1 MIEHRPF
8 GRTGHRSTV
17 TLFGAAALARA
28 TQDEA
33 DRALEVLLRHGVNHI
48 DTAARYGDSE
58 LRIGP
63 WMARHRKD
71 FFLATKTGSRGARE
85 AREDLH
91 RSLERLRVDSVDL
104 IQMHSLGHPDD
115 WDQAMGPDGA
125 LEALVEAKQQ
135 GLARA
140 IGVTGH
146 GWTIA
151 AMHRRSLARFDF
163 DSILLPYNFFMAQ
176 NERYRQAFEEVT
188 AICRE
193 RNVAVQTIK
202 GIARGPW
209 AAADRSHATWYQPL
223 ERQEDIDRA
232 VHWVLGRPGVFL
244 NTAGD
249 LSLLPK
255 VLDAASRF
263 DAPSLRRGDDR
274 DARRH
279 PDVVALRAAH
289 LTPKG
294 DPGPMRKAAIL
305 LAALALLAPV
315 TATAQT
321 TKLRVAICARTIS
334 MGVGSPFAVAM
345 KMGWFKQEGLD
356 IEVVPLPGST
366 DCVKAVATGEVPVS
380 LPSVEPLAN
389 GRPQG
394 VKAKIYY
401 TAYQTN
407 GYGIAVPADSPI
419 QSPGELRGKSIGVTS
434 LASAGVVVARAQ
446 VAAAGLDPARDVQIV
461 VAGEGAQTAAM
472 VRNRQ
477 VDALSQFDT
486 QYALV
491 ENAGVRVRYLD
502 RRDIERFPGNGFLAS
517 EESLRTRQKE
527 LVGLARAYAKGTI
540 FTIANPE
547 AAVRIVY
554 ELFPQTKPTGKDEA
568 TAVREDLK
576 VLEARMPHYRL
587 EPAGVKRWGEN
598 SEVNY
603 RDYVDFLVKWGVIT
617 QKVPTSDLIT
627 NDMIEEVNRM
637 DVGKI
642 AAEAKAYR
650 YAR

>member
-1 MIEHRPF
+1 
-8 GRTGHRSTV
+8 
-17 TLFGAAALARA
+17 
-28 TQDEA
+28 
-33 DRALEVLLRHGVNHI
+33 
-48 DTAARYGDSE
+48 
-58 LRIGP
+58 
-63 WMARHRKD
+63 
-71 FFLATKTGSRGARE
+71 
-85 AREDLH
+85 
-91 RSLERLRVDSVDL
+91 
-104 IQMHSLGHPDD
+104 
-115 WDQAMGPDGA
+115 
-125 LEALVEAKQQ
+125 
-135 GLARA
+135 
-140 IGVTGH
+140 
-146 GWTIA
+146 
-151 AMHRRSLARFDF
+151 
-163 DSILLPYNFFMAQ
+163 
-176 NERYRQAFEEVT
+176 
-188 AICRE
+188 
-193 RNVAVQTIK
+193 
-202 GIARGPW
+202 
-209 AAADRSHATWYQPL
+209 
-223 ERQEDIDRA
+223 
-232 VHWVLGRPGVFL
+232 
-244 NTAGD
+244 
-249 LSLLPK
+249 
-255 VLDAASRF
+255 
-263 DAPSLRRGDDR
+263 
-274 DARRH
+274 
-279 PDVVALRAAH
+279 
-289 LTPKG
+289 
-294 DPGPMRKAAIL
+294 MRKAAIV
-305 LAALALLAPV
+305 LAVLVLLAPAA
-315 TATAQT
+315 ATAQA

-356 IEVVPLPGST
+356 VDIVPLPGST

-407 GYGIAVPADSPI
+407 GYGLAVPADSPI
-419 QSPGELRGKSIGVTS
+419 RSPAELRGKSIGVTS

-517 EESLRTRQKE
+517 EDTLRTRQKE

-554 ELFPQTKPTGKDEA
+554 EVFPQTRPTGKDEA

-627 NDMIEEVNRM
+627 NDLIEDVNRM
-637 DVGKI
+637 DAGKI

>member
-1 MIEHRPF
+1 
-8 GRTGHRSTV
+8 
-17 TLFGAAALARA
+17 
-28 TQDEA
+28 
-33 DRALEVLLRHGVNHI
+33 
-48 DTAARYGDSE
+48 
-58 LRIGP
+58 
-63 WMARHRKD
+63 
-71 FFLATKTGSRGARE
+71 
-85 AREDLH
+85 
-91 RSLERLRVDSVDL
+91 
-104 IQMHSLGHPDD
+104 
-115 WDQAMGPDGA
+115 
-125 LEALVEAKQQ
+125 
-135 GLARA
+135 
-140 IGVTGH
+140 
-146 GWTIA
+146 
-151 AMHRRSLARFDF
+151 
-163 DSILLPYNFFMAQ
+163 
-176 NERYRQAFEEVT
+176 
-188 AICRE
+188 
-193 RNVAVQTIK
+193 
-202 GIARGPW
+202 
-209 AAADRSHATWYQPL
+209 
-223 ERQEDIDRA
+223 
-232 VHWVLGRPGVFL
+232 
-244 NTAGD
+244 
-249 LSLLPK
+249 
-255 VLDAASRF
+255 
-263 DAPSLRRGDDR
+263 
-274 DARRH
+274 
-279 PDVVALRAAH
+279 
-289 LTPKG
+289 
-294 DPGPMRKAAIL
+294 MRKAVIL
-305 LAALALLAPV
+305 LAVLVLLAPV
-315 TATAQT
+315 AATAQT

-345 KMGWFKQEGLD
+345 KMGWFRQEGLD
-356 IEVVPLPGST
+356 IEIVPLPGST
-366 DCVKAVATGEVPVS
+366 DCVKAVATGEVPVA

-394 VKAKIYY
+394 VKAKIFY

-419 QSPGELRGKSIGVTS
+419 QSPSELRGKSIGVIS

-502 RRDIERFPGNGFLAS
+502 RRDIERFPGNGFLAT
-517 EESLRTRQKE
+517 EESLRTRQKD

-554 ELFPQTKPTGKDEA
+554 EVFPQTKPTGKDEA

-627 NDMIEEVNRM
+627 NDLIEEINRM
-637 DVGKI
+637 DAGKI
-642 AAEAKAYR
+642 AAEAKGYR

>member
-1 MIEHRPF
+1 
-8 GRTGHRSTV
+8 
-17 TLFGAAALARA
+17 
-28 TQDEA
+28 
-33 DRALEVLLRHGVNHI
+33 
-48 DTAARYGDSE
+48 
-58 LRIGP
+58 
-63 WMARHRKD
+63 
-71 FFLATKTGSRGARE
+71 
-85 AREDLH
+85 
-91 RSLERLRVDSVDL
+91 
-104 IQMHSLGHPDD
+104 
-115 WDQAMGPDGA
+115 
-125 LEALVEAKQQ
+125 
-135 GLARA
+135 
-140 IGVTGH
+140 
-146 GWTIA
+146 
-151 AMHRRSLARFDF
+151 
-163 DSILLPYNFFMAQ
+163 
-176 NERYRQAFEEVT
+176 
-188 AICRE
+188 
-193 RNVAVQTIK
+193 
-202 GIARGPW
+202 
-209 AAADRSHATWYQPL
+209 
-223 ERQEDIDRA
+223 
-232 VHWVLGRPGVFL
+232 
-244 NTAGD
+244 
-249 LSLLPK
+249 
-255 VLDAASRF
+255 
-263 DAPSLRRGDDR
+263 
-274 DARRH
+274 
-279 PDVVALRAAH
+279 
-289 LTPKG
+289 
-294 DPGPMRKAAIL
+294 MRKAAIV
-305 LAALALLAPV
+305 LAALILLAPAA
-315 TATAQT
+315 ATAQT

-407 GYGIAVPADSPI
+407 GYGLAVPADSPI

-517 EESLRTRQKE
+517 EDTLRTRQKE

-554 ELFPQTKPTGKDEA
+554 EVFPQTRPTGKDEA

-598 SEVNY
+598 SEANY

-627 NDMIEEVNRM
+627 NDLIENVNRM
-637 DVGKI
+637 DTGKI
-642 AAEAKAYR
+642 AAEARAYR

>member
-1 MIEHRPF
+1 
-8 GRTGHRSTV
+8 
-17 TLFGAAALARA
+17 
-28 TQDEA
+28 
-33 DRALEVLLRHGVNHI
+33 
-48 DTAARYGDSE
+48 
-58 LRIGP
+58 
-63 WMARHRKD
+63 
-71 FFLATKTGSRGARE
+71 
-85 AREDLH
+85 
-91 RSLERLRVDSVDL
+91 
-104 IQMHSLGHPDD
+104 
-115 WDQAMGPDGA
+115 
-125 LEALVEAKQQ
+125 
-135 GLARA
+135 
-140 IGVTGH
+140 
-146 GWTIA
+146 
-151 AMHRRSLARFDF
+151 
-163 DSILLPYNFFMAQ
+163 
-176 NERYRQAFEEVT
+176 
-188 AICRE
+188 
-193 RNVAVQTIK
+193 
-202 GIARGPW
+202 
-209 AAADRSHATWYQPL
+209 
-223 ERQEDIDRA
+223 
-232 VHWVLGRPGVFL
+232 
-244 NTAGD
+244 
-249 LSLLPK
+249 
-255 VLDAASRF
+255 
-263 DAPSLRRGDDR
+263 
-274 DARRH
+274 
-279 PDVVALRAAH
+279 
-289 LTPKG
+289 
-294 DPGPMRKAAIL
+294 MRKAAIL
-305 LAALALLAPV
+305 VAVLVLLAPV
-315 TATAQT
+315 AATAQT

-356 IEVVPLPGST
+356 IEIVPLPGST
-366 DCVKAVATGEVPVS
+366 DCVKAVATGEVPIS

-394 VKAKIYY
+394 VRAKIYY

-419 QSPGELRGKSIGVTS
+419 QSPGELRGKTIGVTS

-554 ELFPQTKPTGKDEA
+554 EVFPQTRPTGKDEA

-637 DVGKI
+637 DAGKI

>member
-1 MIEHRPF
+1 
-8 GRTGHRSTV
+8 
-17 TLFGAAALARA
+17 
-28 TQDEA
+28 
-33 DRALEVLLRHGVNHI
+33 
-48 DTAARYGDSE
+48 
-58 LRIGP
+58 
-63 WMARHRKD
+63 
-71 FFLATKTGSRGARE
+71 
-85 AREDLH
+85 
-91 RSLERLRVDSVDL
+91 
-104 IQMHSLGHPDD
+104 
-115 WDQAMGPDGA
+115 
-125 LEALVEAKQQ
+125 
-135 GLARA
+135 
-140 IGVTGH
+140 
-146 GWTIA
+146 
-151 AMHRRSLARFDF
+151 
-163 DSILLPYNFFMAQ
+163 
-176 NERYRQAFEEVT
+176 
-188 AICRE
+188 
-193 RNVAVQTIK
+193 
-202 GIARGPW
+202 
-209 AAADRSHATWYQPL
+209 
-223 ERQEDIDRA
+223 
-232 VHWVLGRPGVFL
+232 
-244 NTAGD
+244 
-249 LSLLPK
+249 
-255 VLDAASRF
+255 
-263 DAPSLRRGDDR
+263 
-274 DARRH
+274 
-279 PDVVALRAAH
+279 
-289 LTPKG
+289 
-294 DPGPMRKAAIL
+294 MRKAAIL
-305 LAALALLAPV
+305 LAALVLLAPV
-315 TATAQT
+315 AATAQT

-356 IEVVPLPGST
+356 IEIVPLPGST

-394 VKAKIYY
+394 VKARIYY

-472 VRNRQ
+472 IRNRQ

-517 EESLRTRQKE
+517 EESLRTRQKD

-554 ELFPQTKPTGKDEA
+554 EVFPQTKPTGKDEA

>member
-1 MIEHRPF
+1 
-8 GRTGHRSTV
+8 
-17 TLFGAAALARA
+17 
-28 TQDEA
+28 
-33 DRALEVLLRHGVNHI
+33 
-48 DTAARYGDSE
+48 
-58 LRIGP
+58 
-63 WMARHRKD
+63 
-71 FFLATKTGSRGARE
+71 
-85 AREDLH
+85 
-91 RSLERLRVDSVDL
+91 
-104 IQMHSLGHPDD
+104 
-115 WDQAMGPDGA
+115 
-125 LEALVEAKQQ
+125 
-135 GLARA
+135 
-140 IGVTGH
+140 
-146 GWTIA
+146 
-151 AMHRRSLARFDF
+151 
-163 DSILLPYNFFMAQ
+163 
-176 NERYRQAFEEVT
+176 
-188 AICRE
+188 
-193 RNVAVQTIK
+193 
-202 GIARGPW
+202 
-209 AAADRSHATWYQPL
+209 
-223 ERQEDIDRA
+223 
-232 VHWVLGRPGVFL
+232 
-244 NTAGD
+244 
-249 LSLLPK
+249 
-255 VLDAASRF
+255 
-263 DAPSLRRGDDR
+263 
-274 DARRH
+274 
-279 PDVVALRAAH
+279 
-289 LTPKG
+289 
-294 DPGPMRKAAIL
+294 MRKAVIL
-305 LAALALLAPV
+305 LAVLVLLAPV
-315 TATAQT
+315 AATAQT

-345 KMGWFKQEGLD
+345 KMGWFRQEGLD
-356 IEVVPLPGST
+356 IEIVPLPGST
-366 DCVKAVATGEVPVS
+366 DCVKAVATGEVPVA

-394 VKAKIYY
+394 VKAKIFY

-419 QSPGELRGKSIGVTS
+419 QSPSELRGKSIGVIS

-554 ELFPQTKPTGKDEA
+554 EVFPQTKPTGKDEA

-627 NDMIEEVNRM
+627 NDLIEEINRM
-637 DVGKI
+637 DAGKI

>member
-1 MIEHRPF
+1 
-8 GRTGHRSTV
+8 
-17 TLFGAAALARA
+17 
-28 TQDEA
+28 
-33 DRALEVLLRHGVNHI
+33 
-48 DTAARYGDSE
+48 
-58 LRIGP
+58 
-63 WMARHRKD
+63 
-71 FFLATKTGSRGARE
+71 
-85 AREDLH
+85 
-91 RSLERLRVDSVDL
+91 
-104 IQMHSLGHPDD
+104 
-115 WDQAMGPDGA
+115 
-125 LEALVEAKQQ
+125 
-135 GLARA
+135 
-140 IGVTGH
+140 
-146 GWTIA
+146 
-151 AMHRRSLARFDF
+151 
-163 DSILLPYNFFMAQ
+163 
-176 NERYRQAFEEVT
+176 
-188 AICRE
+188 
-193 RNVAVQTIK
+193 
-202 GIARGPW
+202 
-209 AAADRSHATWYQPL
+209 
-223 ERQEDIDRA
+223 
-232 VHWVLGRPGVFL
+232 
-244 NTAGD
+244 
-249 LSLLPK
+249 
-255 VLDAASRF
+255 
-263 DAPSLRRGDDR
+263 
-274 DARRH
+274 
-279 PDVVALRAAH
+279 
-289 LTPKG
+289 
-294 DPGPMRKAAIL
+294 MRKAAIL
-305 LAALALLAPV
+305 LAVLVLLVPAA
-315 TATAQT
+315 ATAQT
-321 TKLRVAICARTIS
+321 TKLRVAICARTVS

-345 KMGWFKQEGLD
+345 KMDWFKQEGLD
-356 IEVVPLPGST
+356 IEIVPLPGST

-419 QSPGELRGKSIGVTS
+419 QSPAELRGKSIGVTS

-517 EESLRTRQKE
+517 EESLRTHQKE

-554 ELFPQTKPTGKDEA
+554 EVFPQTRPTGKDDA

-617 QKVPTSDLIT
+617 QKVPTTDLVTNDLI
-627 NDMIEEVNRM
+627 EEINRM